1 MESRLN
7 ARFFWQIFQK
17 GYCEEKYIPRLPWHN
32 CEEIYIPWHNGI
44 RGMNLYSF
52 NHVFLNPDYYSF
64 LVSVAL
70 NPNPFRWIFD
80 NWKQFGEISR
90 SIEEEVQSIGRSY
103 SWKRERYAI
112 YCQSEI
118 VRQMIISYRNA
129 IFYGNYEEN
138 GSFPDF
144 LKGLVRNLDLK
155 EPPQCNFNIC
165 VRN

>member
-1 MESRLN
+1 LLKSLR
-7 ARFFWQIFQK
+7 K
-17 GYCEEKYIPRLPWHN
+17 GYYEEKR
-32 CEEIYIPWHNGI
+32 IPWHKGI

-52 NHVFLNPDYYSF
+52 NYVFFNPDYYSF

-103 SWKRERYAI
+103 SWKRERYDI

-118 VRQMIISYRNA
+118 VRRMIISYRNA
-129 IFYGNYEEN
+129 ILYGNYGEN

-144 LKGLVRNLDLK
+144 LKGLVRDLDLK
-155 EPPQCNFNIC
+155 EPSQDDFNKC